1 MCIFAAIIHSKS
13 YKMNKDIKEILPS
26 VGLGKLRFGMTR
38 DEVRSLLGEPSDI
51 ENVPGFE
58 EEHIN
63 DELES
68 WHYDESEFSLVF
80 DSAYDWRAVSIA
92 VSDPFFTLFGEQII
106 GSPKDKVIALLSSKG
121 YEVTAT
127 EDLPDEEIVDLKLYE
142 FEELGMMLWSTGEEV
157 IELQILPDVEEDGE
171 TIKWPS

>member
-1 MCIFAAIIHSKS
+1 
-13 YKMNKDIKEILPS
+13 MNKDIKEILPS
-26 VGLGKLRFGMTR
+26 VGLGKLSFGMTR
-38 DEVRSLLGEPSDI
+38 EEVKELLGAPSDI

-58 EEHIN
+58 EEDIN

-80 DSAYDWRAVSIA
+80 DSAYDWRVVSIA

-106 GSPKDKVIALLSSKG
+106 GNDKSKVLALLSAKG

-127 EDLPDEEIVDLKLYE
+127 EDLPDEEIADLKLYE
-142 FEELGMMLWSTGEEV
+142 FEDLGMMLWATGDEV

-171 TIKWPS
+171 SIIWPS